1 LVKVKEPGAW
11 RYVHRLVWEEH
22 NGPVPKGY
30 IVTFLDGNKEN
41 TDISNLA
48 LISQRENLLLIQNGL
63 RNTDAELTKCG
74 IAIARSIT
82 AVRDAKKRRNR
93 DEC

>member
-1 LVKVKEPGAW
+1 MKNTITDLNNYLFEQIESLNDKDLKG
-11 RYVHRLVWEEH
+11 EE
-22 NGPVPKGY
+22 
-30 IVTFLDGNKEN
+30 LDE
-41 TDISNLA
+41 
-48 LISQRENLLLIQNGL
+48 
-63 RNTDAELTKCG
+63 ELTKCG